1 MAASGPDAP
10 PRDVLTGRDVGFR
23 VLRGGV
29 QRTAGFVAVNII
41 AAAGAVL
48 LLRHLG
54 VEDFGRYGTVM
65 ALLAVVQ
72 GISDAGLSLTGSREL
87 SVRDSEAERRDLLAH
102 LLGLRI
108 VLTGAGVLVAVG
120 FAWAAGYGREL
131 VEGTAIAGAGIFILS
146 VQAAM
151 LLPLMVEL
159 RNGRLTINEVLRP
172 TALMA
177 CFVVLV
183 ITDADLLAFFAA
195 QLVAGLLVLATTPAL
210 LQRHRLVAPR
220 WTRARLR
227 ALALTALPLAVSA
240 VLSVLYFRILV
251 ILMSVLEDSATEIG
265 YFVTSSR
272 VTEIFLALPAIL
284 VGIVLPVLSVAAQDD
299 SARLNFVTGRTTQ
312 VLGLLGT
319 LFALVLCIGAEPII
333 TILGG
338 EQYEGAA
345 PVLQI
350 QCIALVT
357 IFVTGAWTTTLVSM
371 ELTRPL
377 AWATT
382 VGLVAVAVL
391 GGALIPPFGAE
402 GGAIAAV
409 IGDFIFCGYVYV
421 TLRRA
426 GPGRELAAGPFLRLA
441 AATVPVVAFALL
453 SPLPQLAEAAVAGIA
468 FPLLA
473 LATGAVPEEIRD
485 RALRR
490 WR

>member
-1 MAASGPDAP
+1 MAGTGSDAP
-10 PRDVLTGRDVGFR
+10 PRDVLTGGDVGFR

-29 QRTAGFVAVNII
+29 QRTAGFAAVNVI
-41 AAAGAVL
+41 AAATAVL

-54 VEDFGRYGTVM
+54 VQDFGRYGTVM

-72 GISDAGLSLTGSREL
+72 GISEAGLSLTGSREL
-87 SVRDSEAERRDLLAH
+87 SVRDSDAERRDLLAH

-108 VLTGAGVLVAVG
+108 VLTGGGVVVAVA

-131 VEGTAIAGAGIFILS
+131 VEGTAIAGAGVFILS

-177 CFVVLV
+177 CIVVLV
-183 ITDADLLAFFAA
+183 VTDADLLAFFAA
-195 QLVAGLLVLATTPAL
+195 QLVAALIVLAATPAL

-299 SARLNFVTGRTTQ
+299 DARLNYITARTTQ

-338 EQYEGAA
+338 EQYAGAA

-350 QCIALVT
+350 QCVALVT
-357 IFVTGAWTTTLVSM
+357 IFVTGAWTVTLVGM
-371 ELTRPL
+371 ELTRAL
-377 AWATT
+377 AWATA
-382 VGLVAVAVL
+382 VGLVAVVVL
-391 GGALIPPFGAE
+391 GAALIPPLGAE

-409 IGDFIFCGYVYV
+409 LGDVIFCAFVYV

-426 GPGRELAAGPFLRLA
+426 GPGRALGAGPFLRLA
-441 AATVPVVAFALL
+441 AAVVPVAAFALL
-453 SPLPQLAEAAVAGIA
+453 SPLPELAEAAVAGVA

-473 LATGAVPEEIRD
+473 LATGAVPEELRD

-490 WR
+490 GA